1 MFSVSYAVSLNKAM
15 VLKYRYIFV
24 HCKKTKVVLAEL
36 AIGN

>member
-15 VLKYRYIFV
+15 VLKYLYVFV
-24 HCKKTKVVLAEL
+24 HCKKTTVVLAEL